1 MELADVER
9 VLDALEARGARAFDS
24 ASCDCVRA
32 LITRGEALEDKARAL
47 LARRAQVHAER
58 LTERFDK
65 ARIDT
70 SRLLDSAERTH
81 GAQSKLRAA
90 FERGDLGTV
99 RRALRKLG
107 GLPPPATPLRKPD
120 AHEYEDSLAE
130 MVASFALARAV
141 DVVPQDAGP
150 YNPLRIASDLLER
163 MRKVSP
169 IYLTAQLNRLEEL
182 ASMMALPEL
191 PEPASKTLP
200 RKRRGRLKSG
210 SS

>member
-1 MELADVER
+1 VELADVER
-9 VLDALEARGARAFDS
+9 ALEALEARGARAFDS

-32 LITRGEALEDKARAL
+32 LITRGEALSPPATAL
-47 LARRAQVHAER
+47 LAKRAQVHVER
-58 LTERFDK
+58 LALRFDK
-65 ARIDT
+65 ARVDT
-70 SRLLDSAERTH
+70 SRLLESAERTH
-81 GAQSKLRAA
+81 GTLGKLRAA

-107 GLPPPATPLRKPD
+107 GMPPKPSPVSKRD

-182 ASMMALPEL
+182 ASMMELPEL

-200 RKRRGRLKSG
+200 RKRRGSLKSG
-210 SS
+210 S

>member
-1 MELADVER
+1 MDVER
-9 VLDALEARGARAFDS
+9 ALDALEARGARAFDS

-32 LITRGEALEDKARAL
+32 LVTRGEKLEGKAGEL
-47 LARRAQVHAER
+47 LASRAQVHVER
-58 LTERFDK
+58 LTARFDK
-65 ARIDT
+65 ARVDT
-70 SRLLDSAERTH
+70 ARLLDSAERTH
-81 GAQSKLRAA
+81 GTLTKLRTA

-107 GLPPPATPLRKPD
+107 GMPPKPAPVTKRD

-182 ASMMALPEL
+182 ASMMELPEL
-191 PEPASKTLP
+191 PEPISKTLP
-200 RKRRGRLKSG
+200 RKRRGSLKSG
-210 SS
+210 S

>member
-1 MELADVER
+1 VSLADVER
-9 VLDALEARGARAFDS
+9 ALDALEARGARAFDS

-32 LITRGEALEDKARAL
+32 LVTRGEGLEGKAAVL
-47 LARRAQVHAER
+47 LAGRAAVHVER
-58 LTERFDK
+58 LGLRFDK
-65 ARIDT
+65 ARADT
-70 SRLLDSAERTH
+70 ERLLASAERSH
-81 GAQSKLRAA
+81 GTQTRLRAA

-107 GLPPPATPLRKPD
+107 ASPPRAVPVTRPD
-120 AHEYEDSLAE
+120 GHEYEDSLAE

-141 DVVPQDAGP
+141 DVVPRDAGP

-182 ASMMALPEL
+182 ASMMQLPEL
-191 PEPASKTLP
+191 PEAASKTLP
-200 RKRRGRLKSG
+200 RKRRGSLKSG
-210 SS
+210 S